1 MSETNNAL
9 GFTIAPT
16 SQFWDILNCRYIRTS
31 DTSGREG
38 LPCQP
43 ERFGEGRL
51 LGATTKYSDLPWSTD
66 E

>member
-9 GFTIAPT
+9 GFAIAPT
-16 SQFWDILNCRYIRTS
+16 SQFWDTLNCRYIRP
-31 DTSGREG
+31 DTSRREG

-51 LGATTKYSDLPWSTD
+51 LGATTKYIDLPWGTN